1 MNMEDD
7 RLRFAP
13 NNQRVHPLETFDTP
27 ACSLVMKA
35 SEADLR
41 GARWLLAKRLA
52 GHSCKVRW
60 DRAQAIILNSA
71 DAGEDE
77 RLALRDFFTELDGLE
92 IAQVMRAAG
101 ATPGRMAALFREIDV
116 RQWQAVLLGES
127 VLQSTRDARNA
138 LLGQVRAGLAVFC
151 GRQTTATGT
160 VGPAGIGRGSH
171 WACPLDQPH
180 KCRMSGSNALSG
192 LRPVIG
198 PRHAAVHRGVP
209 CG

>member
-1 MNMEDD
+1 MNVEDD

-13 NNQRVHPLETFDTP
+13 NNQRVHPLETFDTQ

-35 SEADLR
+35 SKADVR

-60 DRAQAIILNSA
+60 DRAQALILNSA

-116 RQWQAVLLGES
+116 RQWQAVLWVNQFSSRRETPEMRYWDKFALGS
-127 VLQSTRDARNA
+127 LCFVDGKLRRQ
-138 LLGQVRAGLAVFC
+138 GQLV
-151 GRQTTATGT
+151 
-160 VGPAGIGRGSH
+160 PRG
-171 WACPLDQPH
+171 
-180 KCRMSGSNALSG
+180 
-192 LRPVIG
+192 
-198 PRHAAVHRGVP
+198 
-209 CG
+209 